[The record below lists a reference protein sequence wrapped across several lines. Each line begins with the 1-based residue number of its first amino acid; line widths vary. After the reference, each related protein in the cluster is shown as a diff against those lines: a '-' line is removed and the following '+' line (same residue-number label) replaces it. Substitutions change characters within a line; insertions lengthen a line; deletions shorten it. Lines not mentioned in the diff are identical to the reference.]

1 MSSST
6 QPPLPVGS
14 QGQAISVISNKYR
27 LSRRLGGGS
36 FGDIYLGEYIPTS
49 EKVAIKFEKH
59 GARCPQLRHEY
70 KVYRELQHCA
80 GFGKVHYFGQH
91 DCFNVMV
98 MELLGYSLE
107 DLFNKCGRRFSL
119 RTVLQLADQV
129 LERVEIMHN
138 RHLIHRDIKVRVC
151 ECLRAGLDW
160 WGGES
165 EECAR
170 MCECLRV
177 GLVGL
182 GRVNECARQDGCV
195 LSVMVCLVLSSLVRI
210 SSVLSFPL
218 FLPLAS
224 KHTFTLPSF
233 LPPFPLSSK

>member
-1 MSSST
+1 MATSSST

-70 KVYRELQHCA
+70 KVYRELQPCA
-80 GFGKVHYFGQH
+80 GFGKVHYFGQI

-138 RHLIHRDIKVRVC
+138 RHLIHRDIKVRKFACVWMNTFWGSERG
-151 ECLRAGLDW
+151 ECIT
-160 WGGES
+160 
-165 EECAR
+165 CR
-170 MCECLRV
+170 MSSIAV
-177 GLVGL
+177 V
-182 GRVNECARQDGCV
+182 V
-195 LSVMVCLVLSSLVRI
+195 L
-210 SSVLSFPL
+210 F
-218 FLPLAS
+218 
-224 KHTFTLPSF
+224 
-233 LPPFPLSSK
+233 